1 VTPPLAVPPAV
12 RTAGGPA
19 PEALRRALETDL
31 DPEQRRA
38 ALVTAGPVCVLAG
51 AGTGKTRTV
60 TYRIAHAVTSGATA
74 AEHVLAVT
82 FTARAAGELRER
94 LTGLGVG
101 AVTARTFHA
110 AAIRQLRHFWPA
122 TVGGAPPPVVEHK
135 GPVVAEA
142 AARVGAGTD
151 RATVRDLAAEIEWA
165 KVTLL
170 TPGTYPDAAREGAR
184 DEVAGLSPEVMAR
197 VLDAYEDAKAARGVV
212 DFEDVLLLTTAMLER
227 HDDVAR
233 TVRSRYR
240 WFTVDEYQ
248 DVSAAQERLLQ
259 AWLGGRGD
267 VCVVGDPNQTI
278 YTFAG
283 ARPGL
288 LTGFP
293 GRHPGATVVHLT
305 RNYRSTAGVVAA
317 GNRLLGDPRP
327 ALVAV
332 RGPADPATGGPVPG
346 RAGDV
351 AFAEHDDEV
360 AEAESVATEIAGLL
374 ARGVPATDV
383 AVLLRVNAQLDVFED
398 ALAGRSVPYVVR
410 GGERFFARPEVR
422 QAVTLLRGAAKA
434 AGPSGGTGPAGIGVT
449 DPGAGPAARHVPALP
464 GETRAVLSSLGWS
477 DQAPGGRGSVRQR
490 WESLAA
496 LAEHAD
502 RLAAER
508 PGAGLADLVADLE
521 ARAAAQHAP
530 RAGGVTLATLHAAKG
545 LEWSVVFLPGL
556 VDGTVPISYATTP
569 EQVEEER
576 RLLYVGLTRA
586 RDALRLSWAVARS
599 PGGRPSRRPSRFLDG
614 LRTSAPGGRGPA
626 AAAAAA
632 AADRPAARR
641 VPARPPT
648 CRTCGAPLSTAS
660 QRTARRCGTCPPRCS
675 PGMLR
680 ALQGWRATTAR
691 AAAVPGYVVLSDATL
706 EAIAEAEPRDIG
718 ELARVPGVGPVKLAR
733 YGAEVLAAVR
743 AARSGG
749 AGDGA

>member
-1 VTPPLAVPPAV
+1 MTPPPVTALGARAPAGAAPAAV
-12 RTAGGPA
+12 
-19 PEALRRALETDL
+19 LRMLDTDL
-31 DPEQRRA
+31 DGEQRRA
-38 ALVTAGPVCVLAG
+38 ALITTGPVCILAG

-60 TYRIAHAVTSGATA
+60 TYRVAHAVASGATA
-74 AEHVLAVT
+74 VEHVLAVT

-122 TVGGAPPPVVEHK
+122 VVGGSPPPVVEHK
-135 GPVVAEA
+135 APVVAEA

-151 RATVRDLAAEIEWA
+151 RATIRDLAAEIEWA

-170 TPGTYPDAAREGAR
+170 TPETYPEAARQAAR
-184 DEVAGLSPEVMAR
+184 GEVAGLAPEVMSR
-197 VLDAYEDAKAARGVV
+197 VLDAYEDARTARGVV

-227 HDDVAR
+227 HDGVAR
-233 TVRSRYR
+233 QVRSRYR

-259 AWLGGRGD
+259 AWVGGRRD

-283 ARPGL
+283 AHPDL

-293 GRHPGATVVHLT
+293 RRHPGATLVHLT
-305 RNYRSTAGVVAA
+305 RNYRSTAGVVAV

-327 ALVAV
+327 ALVPV
-332 RGPADPATGGPVPG
+332 RGPADPVGSGPVPG
-346 RAGDV
+346 RAGEV
-351 AFAEHDDEV
+351 ALAEHDDEV
-360 AEAESVATEIAGLL
+360 AEAESVAAEIAGLL
-374 ARGVPATDV
+374 ARGVPASDV
-383 AVLLRVNAQLDVFED
+383 AVLVRVNAQLDAFED

-422 QAVTLLRGAAKA
+422 KAVTLLRGAAKA
-434 AGPSGGTGPAGIGVT
+434 G
-449 DPGAGPAARHVPALP
+449 GAGGANGAGGATPRLPAEA
-464 GETRAVLSSLGWS
+464 RAVLSSLGWS
-477 DQAPGGRGSVRQR
+477 EEPPGARGSVRQR
-490 WESLAA
+490 WESLTA

-502 RLAAER
+502 RVAAEQ
-508 PGAGLADLVADLE
+508 PGAGLVDLVADLE

-556 VDGTVPISYATTP
+556 VDGTVPIAYATTP
-569 EQVEEER
+569 EQIEEER
-576 RLLYVGLTRA
+576 RLLYVGVTRA
-586 RDALRLSWAVARS
+586 RDALRLSWASARA

-614 LRTSAPGGRGPA
+614 LRAGGARGSRPVTPGAGDAPGP
-626 AAAAAA
+626 
-632 AADRPAARR
+632 RR

-648 CRTCGAPLSTAS
+648 CRSCGSPLSTAS
-660 QRTARRCGTCPPRCS
+660 QRTARRCDTCPPRCA
-675 PGMLR
+675 PEVLR
-680 ALQGWRATTAR
+680 ALENWRTAAAR
-691 AAAVPGYVVLSDATL
+691 AAAVPAYVVFSDATL
-706 EAIAEAEPRDIG
+706 EAIAEAVPADVDA
-718 ELARVPGVGPVKLAR
+718 LSRVPGVGPAKLAR
-733 YGAEVLAAVR
+733 YGADVLAAVGAVPR
-743 AARSGG
+743 PGTAA
-749 AGDGA
+749 AGDAGPG

>member
-1 VTPPLAVPPAV
+1 MTAPVAPLVPASAARTPAAAAV
-12 RTAGGPA
+12 R
-19 PEALRRALETDL
+19 RSLETDL

-38 ALVTAGPVCVLAG
+38 ALVTSGPVCVLAG

-60 TYRIAHAVTSGATA
+60 TYRIAHAVAAGATA
-74 AEHVLAVT
+74 ADHVLAVT
-82 FTARAAGELRER
+82 FTTRAAGELRER
-94 LTGLGVG
+94 LTALGVG

-110 AAIRQLRHFWPA
+110 TAIRQLRHFWPE
-122 TVGGAPPPVVEHK
+122 TVGGSPPPVVEHK
-135 GPVVAEA
+135 APVVAEA

-170 TPGTYPDAAREGAR
+170 TPETYPAAARTAAR
-184 DEVAGLSPEVMAR
+184 GDVAGLAPEVMAR
-197 VLDAYEDAKAARGVV
+197 VLDTYEDAKAARGIV

-233 TVRSRYR
+233 RVRARYR

-259 AWLGGRGD
+259 AWLGGRRD
-267 VCVVGDPNQTI
+267 LCVVGDPNQTI

-283 ARPGL
+283 AHPDL

-293 GRHPGATVVHLT
+293 HRHPGATVVHLT
-305 RNYRSTAGVVAA
+305 RNYRSTAGVVAT

-327 ALVAV
+327 ALVAA
-332 RGPADPATGGPVPG
+332 RGPAEDAGTGPVPG

-383 AVLLRVNAQLDVFED
+383 AVLLRVNAQLDAFED
-398 ALAGRSVPYVVR
+398 ALAGRAVPYVVR

-434 AGPSGGTGPAGIGVT
+434 AGVPG
-449 DPGAGPAARHVPALP
+449 GAGPALP

-477 DQAPGGRGSVRQR
+477 EEAPGGRGSVRQR

-496 LAEHAD
+496 LVEHAD

-508 PGAGLADLVADLE
+508 PGASLADLLADLE

-530 RAGGVTLATLHAAKG
+530 RAGGVTLTTLHAAKG

-556 VDGTVPISYATTP
+556 VDGTLPISYAATP

-586 RDALRLSWAVARS
+586 RDALRLSWSLARA

-614 LRTSAPGGRGPA
+614 LREPVPGTR
-626 AAAAAA
+626 
-632 AADRPAARR
+632 RP
-641 VPARPPT
+641 
-648 CRTCGAPLSTAS
+648 
-660 QRTARRCGTCPPRCS
+660 
-675 PGMLR
+675 
-680 ALQGWRATTAR
+680 
-691 AAAVPGYVVLSDATL
+691 AAAVPGDRPA
-706 EAIAEAEPRDIG
+706 PRRAP
-718 ELARVPGVGPVKLAR
+718 AR
-733 YGAEVLAAVR
+733 
-743 AARSGG
+743 
-749 AGDGA
+749 